1 MAISFNEIPANIR
14 QPLFYAEIDNSRAN
28 KFSQN
33 LKSLLIGQSVLPMAV
48 EPLLITSVDQAKNL
62 FGNGSMLARMVE
74 SYRKNDRFGELWCL
88 PLGNPV
94 STTEKTIKFLIDAP
108 ISGSGLLSLY
118 VAGELLKIVV
128 PTGSTSEEI
137 SNLITAAIN
146 ANVDLPVSAVASLTV
161 THAIV
166 TLTAKNGGEISNSID
181 VQFNFNNQL
190 GSEKYPENVQPVIE
204 TSVTGVG
211 SPDIEAALATLG
223 DLEFEYI
230 GHPYTDTTSMTF
242 FRDEMVR
249 RWAFDTQLYGHVFTA
264 LQGSTSALNTIGD
277 GLNDQHTTLFGYYGS
292 PSWAP
297 EVVSAGMAQI
307 AASANIDP
315 ARPFQTLPLI
325 GVVPAK
331 LSQQFTK
338 TEINTLL
345 YSGITPINYS
355 GGYARIV
362 RAITTYQQNVYGQPD
377 ISYLD
382 ATTMFT
388 LARIVRELRLVITSK
403 FPRHKLANDGT
414 SFGAGQAVV
423 TPKTIKAEIIALYE
437 RLETLGLVENIS
449 KFKEELIVERND
461 TDPSRLDVLL
471 PPDLI
476 QGLVVFASQV
486 QFRLAF

>member
-14 QPLFYAEIDNSRAN
+14 QPLFYAEIDNSNAN

-33 LKSLLIGQSVLPMAV
+33 LKSLLLGQSILPRPL
-48 EPLLITSVDQAKNL
+48 EPMLITSVDQAKSL

-74 SYRKNDRFGELWCL
+74 AYRRNDRFGELWCL
-88 PLGNPV
+88 PLANPV
-94 STTEKTIKFLIDAP
+94 TSTEKTIKLPVSAAA
-108 ISGSGLLSLY
+108 SGSGLLSLY
-118 VAGELLKIVV
+118 IAGELLRITV
-128 PTGSTSEEI
+128 PSGSTSEDV
-137 SNLITAAIN
+137 SNLITTAIN
-146 ANVDLPVSAVASLTV
+146 SNVDLPVTAVASLDVTYATV
-161 THAIV
+161 TLI
-166 TLTAKNGGEISNSID
+166 AKNGGELSNSID
-181 VQFNFNNQL
+181 VQFNFNDQL
-190 GSEKYPENVQPVIE
+190 GSEKFPDNVQPVIA
-204 TSVTGVG
+204 TSVDGVG
-211 SPDIEAALATLG
+211 TPDIEAALATLG

-249 RWAFDTQLYGHVFTA
+249 RWSFDTQLYGHVFTA
-264 LQGSTSALNTIGD
+264 LNGTTSALNTVGD
-277 GLNDQHTTLFGYYGS
+277 SLNDQHTTLFGYYGS
-292 PSWAP
+292 PTWAT
-297 EVVSAGMAQI
+297 EVLSAGMAQI

-315 ARPFQTLPLI
+315 ARPFQTLPLT

-345 YSGITPINYS
+345 YSGITPINYT

-382 ATTMFT
+382 VTTLLT
-388 LARIVRELRLVITSK
+388 LARIVRELRSVITSK

-423 TPKTIKAEIIALYE
+423 TPKTIRAEIIALYE
-437 RLETLGLVENIS
+437 RLETLGLVENIEI
-449 KFKEELIVERND
+449 FKKELVVERNA

-476 QGLVVFASQV
+476 NGLVVFAAQV
-486 QFRLAF
+486 SFRLQF